1 MNTSPVP
8 GKELPQIPQEN
19 QGVIQPPPPNLRD
32 WPPRVC
38 PGTHALRTQR
48 NNCTITGE
56 GIFSIAN
63 RGGRG
68 IRESTWGKLLLVAD
82 YLEFEVQFYLASSRV
97 ILNKIFFFN
106 FSELNFLTC
115 KMGITVS
122 SYNCEDN
129 II

>member
-1 MNTSPVP
+1 M
-8 GKELPQIPQEN
+8 
-19 QGVIQPPPPNLRD
+19 
-32 WPPRVC
+32 
-38 PGTHALRTQR
+38 
-48 NNCTITGE
+48 
-56 GIFSIAN
+56 
-63 RGGRG
+63 
-68 IRESTWGKLLLVAD
+68 AD

-129 II
+129 IIFLRRGWVQDKCSKYKAKITLMPQDLLASNHSVESYFLFTSAFV